1 MKTTNIRLLATII
14 TLAAVTT
21 ISISSATAQRR
32 STGRQTTGSR
42 VKKSDDSRKSM
53 VQRKSTFKDYDKV
66 ERTPRNNTLTKNRS
80 IQRKPE
86 RVTNKSTNRP
96 SNKITAT
103 RSRYSNR
110 GSSTQTANR
119 NKVPDKNRSITSGRT
134 GRNSRGN
141 LNYRN
146 SKSTNQR
153 VQKKPESVSSNRGR
167 TTYSSSR
174 DSKSNRTDNRQ
185 LSSSANQSRR
195 GTSTTGGSRSKYNI
209 DRDDRHYKPNNEYR
223 GSRKTWSKSFRPNKM
238 NYNYNSAKFYNKYNY
253 NRYKHWDRRWERYS
267 WNYNSWRDYYY
278 GYNPYS
284 YRFNKY
290 YYHNSFYGDVIR
302 RFVSPPLVFVHNNR
316 RYYSYNGHFFNYY
329 RGVGYVLVELPY
341 GFEFDYLPSGY
352 ERVYIN
358 GYLYFR
364 VGNLFFEYSNYGFQ
378 LVHYPE
384 RYYADNNIDQNEGYY
399 DEY

>member
-1 MKTTNIRLLATII
+1 MKTSKIRLLATII

-32 STGRQTTGSR
+32 STGKQTSGSR
-42 VKKSDDSRKSM
+42 VKKSGDSRKST
-53 VQRKSTFKDYDKV
+53 VQKKSTFKDYDKV

-80 IQRKPE
+80 IQRKSGP
-86 RVTNKSTNRP
+86 VTHRSTNQP
-96 SNKITAT
+96 SNKTTAT

-119 NKVPDKNRSITSGRT
+119 VPYKKRSITTNRT
-134 GRNSRGN
+134 MPNSRESSNHRNSI
-141 LNYRN
+141 
-146 SKSTNQR
+146 STNQR
-153 VQKKPESVSSNRGR
+153 VQKKPEPVSTNRGR
-167 TTYSSSR
+167 TAYSSSR
-174 DSKSNRTDNRQ
+174 DSKSQQTDRRQ
-185 LSSSANQSRR
+185 LSSSANYSRR
-195 GTSTTGGSRSKYNI
+195 GISTSASSRSKYRIN
-209 DRDDRHYKPNNEYR
+209 RDDRHYKPNNEYR
-223 GSRKTWSKSFRPNKM
+223 GSSKTWSNSNRPNKM
-238 NYNYNSAKFYNKYNY
+238 NYNSNSAKFYNKYNY
-253 NRYKHWDRRWERYS
+253 NRYKHWDRSWERYS

-302 RFVSPPLVFVHNNR
+302 RFISPPLVFVHNNR

-341 GFEFDYLPSGY
+341 GFEFDYMPSGY

-384 RYYADNNIDQNEGYY
+384 RYYADNNIYQNEGYY